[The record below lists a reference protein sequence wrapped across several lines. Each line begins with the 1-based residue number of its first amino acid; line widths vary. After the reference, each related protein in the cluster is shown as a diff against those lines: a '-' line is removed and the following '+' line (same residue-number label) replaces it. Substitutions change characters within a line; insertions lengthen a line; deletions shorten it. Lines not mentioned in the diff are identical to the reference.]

1 MLLQHGFHSVQDGTD
16 HFTEQ
21 FVLVP
26 EIIIYVPH
34 TDTDGSGNLA
44 HGGLGIP
51 LLPES
56 LFGAANM
63 RPRMSSLSTC
73 INNERCFRLYFAK
86 VRGLNLLDNTYLW

>member
-56 LFGAANM
+56 LFGDCQYAAAYVFF
-63 RPRMSSLSTC
+63 
-73 INNERCFRLYFAK
+73 E
-86 VRGLNLLDNTYLW
+86 YLHK